1 MKRWWKWIIAA
12 MVLLVVA
19 ALVGRAVSARKAQQQ
34 TLAAAGA
41 ARTEAVVELAA
52 SDVARAQTRELEQG
66 LPITGVL
73 KAVNSAFVKV
83 RVPGELQGLTV
94 REGEPVK
101 AGQVI
106 ARIESTEFQAR
117 LRQAQDQADAARSQV
132 DIAQRQFDNNKALVD
147 QGFISKTALDTSAA
161 SLNTAR
167 ATYQAALAAADI
179 ARKTLG
185 DTVLVAPISG
195 IVSQR
200 LAQPGERAAVDAR
213 VIEIVDLSRV
223 EMEAAVSAADATQV
237 RIGQVAALRIEGHA
251 DPVKARVARINPST
265 QAGSRSVMIY
275 LAVEPTAILR
285 QGLFAEGTLGTER
298 LRALAVPV
306 SAVRTDKPMPYVQ
319 VVENERITHKAVTSG
334 ARAQSNG
341 EAVVAV
347 TGIAENTVVVTGAT
361 GSLREG
367 TSVRFT
373 TMKPAVPAASGLP
386 PAPGAPAASSAPAS
400 AAAGA
405 SGAR

>member
-1 MKRWWKWIIAA
+1 MKRWWKWIIA
-12 MVLLVVA
+12 VLVVLVIA
-19 ALVGRAVSARKAQQQ
+19 ALVARALTARKAQQQ
-34 TLAAAGA
+34 TLAAAGSV
-41 ARTEAVVELAA
+41 RTEAFVELAA

-66 LPITGVL
+66 MPITGVL
-73 KAVNSAFVKV
+73 KAVNSAFVKA

-106 ARIESTEFQAR
+106 ARIESTEYQAR
-117 LRQAQDQADAARSQV
+117 VRQAQDQADAARSQV

-167 ATYQAALAAADI
+167 ATHQAALAASDI
-179 ARKTLG
+179 ARKTLA

-213 VIEIVDLSRV
+213 IIEIVDLSRL
-223 EMEAAVSAADATQV
+223 ELEAAVSAADATQV
-237 RIGQVAALRIEGHA
+237 RVGQGARLRIEGHA
-251 DPVKARVARINPST
+251 DPVKARVVRINPST
-265 QAGSRSVMIY
+265 QAGSRSVMVY
-275 LAVEPTAILR
+275 LAVEPTAVLR

-298 LRALAVPV
+298 LRALAVPEA
-306 SAVRTDKPMPYVQ
+306 AVRTDKPMPYVQ
-319 VVENERITHKAVTSG
+319 VVENERIVHKTVTPG
-334 ARAQSNG
+334 ARGQADG
-341 EAVVAV
+341 EAMVAV
-347 TGIAENTVVVTGAT
+347 NGIAENTVVVTGAT
-361 GSLREG
+361 GTLREG

-373 TMKPAVPAASGLP
+373 AMKPAAPAASGPLP
-386 PAPGAPAASSAPAS
+386 SPGAPAASSAPAP
-400 AAAGA
+400 AA
-405 SGAR
+405 SGTTAAR